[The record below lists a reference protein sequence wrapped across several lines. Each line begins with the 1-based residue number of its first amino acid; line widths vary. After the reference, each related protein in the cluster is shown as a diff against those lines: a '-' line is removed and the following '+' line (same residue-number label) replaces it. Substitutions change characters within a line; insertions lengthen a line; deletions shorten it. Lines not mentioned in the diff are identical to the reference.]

1 MAELASPTSI
11 GVCPGALVPF
21 TYCCARR
28 PARIFPSAG
37 PRTVQ
42 INTTFPGGSS
52 WLLSRIDPLYFSSA
66 PDPAGLNPQDI
77 LCAVSWPGLIN
88 VQVRTPRLAGAFSA
102 YAADIK
108 ATTDTQV
115 STMYRMAI
123 LLLAPC
129 KDIAAI
135 RPTDGRTPE
144 VNPSCSCH
152 HPARAPR
159 RCTRLR
165 PRN

>member
-28 PARIFPSAG
+28 PARIFPSEG

-42 INTTFPGGSS
+42 INTTFPGGRS
-52 WLLSRIDPLYFSSA
+52 WLLSRIVPLYFSSA

-77 LCAVSWPGLIN
+77 LCAVSWPGLTN
-88 VQVRTPRLAGAFSA
+88 VHVRTPRLAGAFSA
-102 YAADIK
+102 SRPDMK
-108 ATTDTQV
+108 ATTDMHV

-123 LLLAPC
+123 LLLAQSTLLRARKPYPSRL
-129 KDIAAI
+129 AAACLNVGI
-135 RPTDGRTPE
+135 HWHG
-144 VNPSCSCH
+144 
-152 HPARAPR
+152 
-159 RCTRLR
+159 L
-165 PRN
+165 